1 VLADIGAT
9 LVAISH
15 QMDGLADFQAKYFSG
30 PVFLDEAK
38 TFYKA
43 LGNRMAAA
51 ADLKLPEVKA
61 AGKAAY
67 KALKGADPTYELS
80 SEGQGALLGGS
91 LVLARHSGD
100 AIFVHREKHFG
111 DVADP
116 KVLLEACRKARL

>member
-1 VLADIGAT
+1 MLADIGAT

-15 QMDGLADFQAKYFSG
+15 QMDGLADFQAKHFSG
-30 PVFLDEAK
+30 PVLLDEAK

-80 SEGQGALLGGS
+80 SE
-91 LVLARHSGD
+91 ARHTQSS
-100 AIFVHREKHFG
+100 HYT
-111 DVADP
+111 
-116 KVLLEACRKARL
+116 